1 MANSPEHS
9 RRQPANDLASVEL
22 LPYLMNRLT
31 SRINQLWLKELR
43 PHGLTIPR
51 WQVLSIL
58 TALDGSRMGELAEM
72 AGTEQ
77 AVISRVVSQMQRDGL
92 LKRKP
97 ARDDSRVVE
106 VWISAK
112 GRELFLQL
120 LPSAQSHI
128 QKITQSFDPGQSA
141 ALAEGLSQMLGD
153 ISADDISVDD

>member
-43 PHGLTIPR
+43 PYGLTIPR

-77 AVISRVVSQMQRDGL
+77 AVISRVVNQMQRDGL
-92 LKRKP
+92 VKRKP

-112 GRELFLQL
+112 GRGLFQQL
-120 LPSAQSHI
+120 LPSAQAHI
-128 QKITQSFDPGQSA
+128 QKITQTFDPGESA
-141 ALAEGLSQMLGD
+141 ALAEGLSQML
-153 ISADDISVDD
+153 DDISTDD

>member
-1 MANSPEHS
+1 MVNSREHS
-9 RRQPANDLASVEL
+9 QRQSANDLASIEL

-43 PHGLTIPR
+43 PHGLTLPR

-72 AGTEQ
+72 AGAEQ
-77 AVISRVVSQMQRDGL
+77 AVISRVVNQMQRDGL
-92 LKRKP
+92 VKRKP

-112 GRELFLQL
+112 GRELFQQL

-128 QKITQSFDPGQSA
+128 QKITQTFDPGQSA
-141 ALAEGLSQMLGD
+141 ALAEGLSQMLD
-153 ISADDISVDD
+153 NLSVDD